1 MSRTLLATLIAKACI
16 GLFVVCSIA
25 QLLIAVHFVLPI
37 GLYVTIFFIVFLIS
51 AVIGLLQIRV
61 EMIEREWPFFTY
73 ESIRTLFR
81 RFPIWAGVAAVFMA
95 VWHTFVIGSPQA
107 NGQSYPL
114 LAGILAVEFG
124 AVQSLRRQPWL
135 LENLTCQDGHPI
147 THYNRFCPTCGA
159 SLPKIPGSA

>member
-1 MSRTLLATLIAKACI
+1 MSRIKLATLIAKACI
-16 GLFVVCSIA
+16 GLFFACSIA
-25 QLLIAVHFVLPI
+25 QILITADVALPI
-37 GLYVTIFFIVFLIS
+37 EPYVTLFLTVFVIS
-51 AVIGLLQIRV
+51 GVIGLLQIRV

-81 RFPIWAGVAAVFMA
+81 RFPIWAGVAAAFMA
-95 VWHTFVIGSPQA
+95 VWHTFVIGSPEA

-114 LAGILAVEFG
+114 LAGILALEFG

-135 LENLTCQDGHPI
+135 LENMTCQDGHPI

-159 SLPKIPGSA
+159 TLPKIPGSA